1 MSKHFITTGDYTKFQ
16 LQSIID
22 KAIVYKTGQEI
33 SNCSGKILTLIFAN
47 PSLRTRLSF
56 ESGMKKMGGQ
66 VNVLSATDAW
76 EFEYKKGVV
85 MDGKTQE
92 YIKEA
97 AQVISSYTDL
107 IALRKSDLMTKKSRT
122 QQTQQTWEELKNDQP
137 IHELAKY
144 SNKPVIN
151 MESNMFHPC
160 QSMADVMT
168 MQEHFGSLEGKK
180 IVLTWAPHPKAL
192 PLATPHSQLLTPAIF
207 GADVTLVCPPGFEL
221 EESVMNLAKGKA
233 GKFSITDNQMSAFRG
248 ADVVIAKS
256 WASLKYFGDW
266 EAESDYRKIFLNWMV
281 NQKKM
286 NLTNNAIFMHCLP
299 IRRNVVASDEVLDS
313 EQSVVIQEAEN
324 RMWVQMAI
332 IDFLLNSKS

>member
-1 MSKHFITTGDYTKFQ
+1 MTNHFITTGDYTKSQ
-16 LQSIID
+16 LQSIIN
-22 KAIVYKTGQEI
+22 KAIAYKKGQEVP
-33 SNCSGKILTLIFAN
+33 NCSSKILTLIFAN

-66 VNVLSATDAW
+66 VNVLSANDAW

-85 MDGKTQE
+85 MDGYTQE

-107 IALRKSDLMTKKSRT
+107 IALRKSDLMTKKSST
-122 QQTQQTWEELKNDQP
+122 QQIQQTWEELKTDQP
-137 IHELAKY
+137 IHALAKY
-144 SNKPVIN
+144 SDKPVIS

-168 MQEHFGSLEGKK
+168 MQEHFGDLKNKK

-192 PLATPHSQLLTPAIF
+192 PLATPHSQLLTPSIF
-207 GADVTLVCPPGFEL
+207 GADVTLACPSGFEL
-221 EESVMNLAKGKA
+221 DADVMSLAKEKA
-233 GKFSITDNQMSAFRG
+233 NKFSITNNQMSAFES

-266 EAESDYRKIFLNWMV
+266 DAESEYRKKFINWMV
-281 NQKKM
+281 DQNKM
-286 NLTNNAIFMHCLP
+286 DLTNNAIFMHCLP
-299 IRRNVVASDEVLDS
+299 VRRNVVVSDEVLDGK
-313 EQSVVIQEAEN
+313 QSVVIQEAEN

-332 IDFLLNSKS
+332 IDYLIN

>member
-1 MSKHFITTGDYTKFQ
+1 MTKNFITTGDYTKAQ
-16 LQSIID
+16 LQLIID
-22 KAIVYKTGQEI
+22 KAIAYKKGQEI
-33 SNCSGKILTLIFAN
+33 PDYSNKILTLIFAN

-56 ESGMKKMGGQ
+56 ESGMKKLGGK

-85 MDGKTQE
+85 MNGNTQE

-107 IALRKSDLMTKKSRT
+107 IALRKSDLMTKKSST
-122 QQTQQTWEELKNDQP
+122 QEVEQTWEELKKDQP
-137 IHELAKY
+137 IYELARY
-144 SNKPVIN
+144 ADKPIIS

-168 MQEHFGSLEGKK
+168 MQEHFGSLTGKK

-192 PLATPHSQLLTPAIF
+192 PLATPHSQLLTPSIF
-207 GADVTLVCPPGFEL
+207 GADVTLACPSGFEL
-221 EESVMNLAKGKA
+221 DADVMNFAKGKA
-233 GKFSITDNQMSAFRG
+233 GKFSITNNQVSALED

-266 EAESDYRKIFLNWMV
+266 KAESDYRKKFTDWMV
-281 NQKKM
+281 DKNKM
-286 NLTNNAIFMHCLP
+286 DLTNNAIFMHCLP
-299 IRRNVVASDEVLDS
+299 VRRNVVASDEVLDS

-324 RMWVQMAI
+324 RMWVQMGI
-332 IDFLLNSKS
+332 IDYLLG